1 MIDQSGIDL
10 LQLVGGDLRRVAR
23 TQGGE
28 WAGAC
33 PFCGGRD
40 RFRVWPQAEPAR
52 WWCRQCERH
61 GDAISFV
68 QQREQVPFGEALQRL
83 GLDGVSRPVRP
94 DPPPARPP
102 EPTEPPVAAWQQAAR
117 ALVADSIA
125 ALHGDYTKPLTYLRR
140 RGFTPDTIAT
150 AQLGYHSRDRW
161 VPRSVWGPAP
171 DGARPRLWLP
181 RGIVIPWFSDGQL
194 WRVVIRRPA
203 GDPKYYCIPGSA
215 NAVYNADTIRPDRP
229 LVLVE
234 AAFDALAIQQ
244 TAGDLC
250 AAVATGTTGGRTLR
264 WISRIA
270 RAPVVLPAYDN
281 DAGGETPIAYW
292 RDVLRERARI
302 WRPYTD
308 DPAGMLERGLD
319 VRGWIAAGVLAAAP
333 PDPATLEVR
342 LFAAADAGDWAL
354 AYALAAHHPDPA
366 GARVFLAQLQQM
378 PAEEAEEAEELCAA
392 AWSLLSSVS
401 GPPPSFGT

>member
-40 RFRVWPQAEPAR
+40 RFRVWPQAAPPR

-68 QQREQVPFGEALQRL
+68 QQREQVRFGDALQRL
-83 GLDGVSRPVRP
+83 GLDGVSRPAQP
-94 DPPPARPP
+94 APAPARPP
-102 EPTEPPVAAWQQAAR
+102 EPTEPPPTAWQQAAQT
-117 ALVADSIA
+117 LVADSIA
-125 ALHGDYTKPLTYLRR
+125 ALHGDYAKPLTYLRR
-140 RGFTPDTIAT
+140 RGFTAATIAT
-150 AQLGYHSRDRW
+150 VQLGYHPQDAW
-161 VPRSVWGPAP
+161 VPRSAWGLAP
-171 DGARPRLWLP
+171 DRERPRLWLP

-194 WRVVIRRPA
+194 WRVVIRRPT
-203 GDPKYYCIPGSA
+203 GDPKYYCIPGGS
-215 NAVYNADTIRPDRP
+215 NAIYNAAAIRSDRP

-264 WISRIA
+264 WIARIA
-270 RAPVVLPAYDN
+270 RAPTVLLAYDN

-292 RDVLRERARI
+292 RDVLRERAQI

-319 VRGWIAAGVLAAAP
+319 VRGWIASGVLAAAP
-333 PDPATLEVR
+333 PDPATLEAR
-342 LFAAADAGDWAL
+342 LFAAAAADDWAL
-354 AYALAAHHPDPA
+354 AYALAAQHPDPA
-366 GARVFLAQLQQM
+366 GARVFLAQLQQL
-378 PAEEAEEAEELCAA
+378 PAVDAEEHCAA
-392 AWSLLSSVS
+392 A
-401 GPPPSFGT
+401 